1 MQLIIPA
8 LSATLKK
15 ADVPIPVK
23 PAAKPKLTVKGDDL
37 SGLWVASASV
47 SGPVSVTFVVR
58 RGSKWQRLATDTSP
72 PYRGFLDPAKFKR
85 NERVQVAAI
94 ARGLDGSTAVS
105 SMVPFRVRA
114 R

>member
-1 MQLIIPA
+1 
-8 LSATLKK
+8 
-15 ADVPIPVK
+15 
-23 PAAKPKLTVKGDDL
+23 
-37 SGLWVASASV
+37 V

-58 RGSKWQRLATDTSP
+58 RGSTWRRVDTDTSP
-72 PYRGFLDPAKFKR
+72 PYRGFIDPAKFKR

-105 SMVPFRVRA
+105 ALVPFRVRA

>member
-1 MQLIIPA
+1 M
-8 LSATLKK
+8 
-15 ADVPIPVK
+15 
-23 PAAKPKLTVKGDDL
+23 
-37 SGLWVASASV
+37 

-58 RGSKWQRLATDTSP
+58 RGSTWQRLDTDTSP
-72 PYRGFLDPAKFKR
+72 PYRGFIDPAKFKR

-105 SMVPFRVRA
+105 AVVPFRVRA

>member
-1 MQLIIPA
+1 
-8 LSATLKK
+8 
-15 ADVPIPVK
+15 
-23 PAAKPKLTVKGDDL
+23 
-37 SGLWVASASV
+37 V

-58 RGSKWQRLATDTSP
+58 RGSTWRRLDTDTSP
-72 PYRGFLDPAKFKR
+72 PYRGFIDPAKFKR

-105 SMVPFRVRA
+105 ALVPFRVRA